1 MTIRKLYET
10 YDQPQNDQEMQSHM
24 QTQQPSKI
32 LSMDQFIDN
41 TDEIDNTD
49 PMADPMA
56 DQMAEPIPGPMADQM
71 AEPIP
76 GPMADPMAN
85 QQTALP
91 AFDPMNLTVS
101 QFIERCDKINPLV
114 CMGLSTFI
122 EANSEALANEVNGG
136 EEFDLDKEAN
146 LDFPPVAAPET
157 KANDFSLDQPEA
169 DLDFPQEAEPTAI

>member
-1 MTIRKLYET
+1 MKNFMTIRKLYET

-56 DQMAEPIPGPMADQM
+56 DQMTEPMA
-71 AEPIP
+71 E
-76 GPMADPMAN
+76 PMAN

-146 LDFPPVAAPET
+146 LDFPPEAAPEAKPT
-157 KANDFSLDQPEA
+157 DFSLDQPA
-169 DLDFPQEAEPTAI
+169 TDLDFPQETEPVAI

>member
-1 MTIRKLYET
+1 MKNFMTIRKLYET

-56 DQMAEPIPGPMADQM
+56 DQMAEPMTEPM
-71 AEPIP
+71 AEP
-76 GPMADPMAN
+76 MDN

-114 CMGLSTFI
+114 CMGLSAFI

>member
-10 YDQPQNDQEMQSHM
+10 YDQPQDDQGMQSHM

-56 DQMAEPIPGPMADQM
+56 EPMAEPMD
-71 AEPIP
+71 
-76 GPMADPMAN
+76 N

-114 CMGLSTFI
+114 CMGLNSFI
-122 EANSEALANEVNGG
+122 EANIEALANEVNGG

-146 LDFPPVAAPET
+146 LDFPPVAAPEAKPT
-157 KANDFSLDQPEA
+157 DFSLDQPA
-169 DLDFPQEAEPTAI
+169 TDLDFPQETETEPVAI

>member
-56 DQMAEPIPGPMADQM
+56 DQVAEPMAEPMD
-71 AEPIP
+71 
-76 GPMADPMAN
+76 N

-114 CMGLSTFI
+114 CMGLSAFI
-122 EANSEALANEVNGG
+122 ETNSEALANEVNGG

-146 LDFPPVAAPET
+146 LDFPSAEAAPEAKPT
-157 KANDFSLDQPEA
+157 DFSLDQPA
-169 DLDFPQEAEPTAI
+169 TDLDFPQEAEPTAI

>member
-1 MTIRKLYET
+1 MKNFRTIRKLYET
-10 YDQPQNDQEMQSHM
+10 YDQPQDDQGMQSHM

-32 LSMDQFIDN
+32 LSLDQFIDN

-49 PMADPMA
+49 PMAEPMA
-56 DQMAEPIPGPMADQM
+56 E
-71 AEPIP
+71 
-76 GPMADPMAN
+76 PMADPMADPMAEPMDN

-91 AFDPMNLTVS
+91 AFDPMSLTVS

-114 CMGLSTFI
+114 CMGLNAFI

-146 LDFPPVAAPET
+146 LDFPPVAAPEAKPT
-157 KANDFSLDQPEA
+157 DFSLDQPA
-169 DLDFPQEAEPTAI
+169 TDLDFPQETETEPVAI

>member
-10 YDQPQNDQEMQSHM
+10 YDQPQDDQGMQSHM
-24 QTQQPSKI
+24 QKQQPSKI

-49 PMADPMA
+49 PMAEPMT
-56 DQMAEPIPGPMADQM
+56 EPMPEPMD
-71 AEPIP
+71 
-76 GPMADPMAN
+76 N

-91 AFDPMNLTVS
+91 AFDPMSLTVS

-114 CMGLSTFI
+114 CMGLNAFI

-136 EEFDLDKEAN
+136 EEFDLYKEAN
-146 LDFPPVAAPET
+146 LDFPPVAAPEAKPT
-157 KANDFSLDQPEA
+157 DFSLDQPA
-169 DLDFPQEAEPTAI
+169 TDLDFPQETETEPVAI

>member
-1 MTIRKLYET
+1 MKNFMTIRKLYET

-56 DQMAEPIPGPMADQM
+56 DQMTEPMA
-71 AEPIP
+71 E
-76 GPMADPMAN
+76 PMAN

-101 QFIERCDKINPLV
+101 QFMERCDKINPLV

-146 LDFPPVAAPET
+146 LDFPPVAAPEAT
-157 KANDFSLDQPEA
+157 PTDFSLDQPA
-169 DLDFPQEAEPTAI
+169 TDLDFPQETEPVAI

>member
-10 YDQPQNDQEMQSHM
+10 YDQPQDDQGMQSHM

-49 PMADPMA
+49 PMA
-56 DQMAEPIPGPMADQM
+56 E
-71 AEPIP
+71 
-76 GPMADPMAN
+76 PMADPMADPMAEPMDN

-91 AFDPMNLTVS
+91 AFDPMSLTVS

-114 CMGLSTFI
+114 CMGLNAFI

-146 LDFPPVAAPET
+146 LDFPPVAAPEAKPT
-157 KANDFSLDQPEA
+157 DFSLDQPA
-169 DLDFPQEAEPTAI
+169 TDLDFPQETETEPVAI

>member
-10 YDQPQNDQEMQSHM
+10 YDQPQDDQGMQSHM
-24 QTQQPSKI
+24 QTTVPPKI

-49 PMADPMA
+49 PMADPI
-56 DQMAEPIPGPMADQM
+56 AEPMTEPMT
-71 AEPIP
+71 EP
-76 GPMADPMAN
+76 MDN

-114 CMGLSTFI
+114 CMGLNAFI

-146 LDFPPVAAPET
+146 LDFPPVAAPEAKPT
-157 KANDFSLDQPEA
+157 DFSLDQPA
-169 DLDFPQEAEPTAI
+169 TDLDFPQETEKEPVDI

>member
-56 DQMAEPIPGPMADQM
+56 DQMAEPMTEPM
-71 AEPIP
+71 AEP
-76 GPMADPMAN
+76 MDN

-114 CMGLSTFI
+114 CMGLSAFI

>member
-10 YDQPQNDQEMQSHM
+10 YDQPQDDQGMQSHM
-24 QTQQPSKI
+24 QTTVPPKI

-49 PMADPMA
+49 PMADPIAEPMT
-56 DQMAEPIPGPMADQM
+56 DPMTEPMAEPMD
-71 AEPIP
+71 
-76 GPMADPMAN
+76 N

-114 CMGLSTFI
+114 CMGLNAFI

-146 LDFPPVAAPET
+146 LDFPPVAAPEAKPT
-157 KANDFSLDQPEA
+157 DFSLDQPA
-169 DLDFPQEAEPTAI
+169 TDLDFPQETETEPVAI

>member
-1 MTIRKLYET
+1 MKNFMTIRKLYET

-56 DQMAEPIPGPMADQM
+56 EPMTEPMT
-71 AEPIP
+71 E
-76 GPMADPMAN
+76 PMADPMAN

-157 KANDFSLDQPEA
+157 KANDFSLDQPA
-169 DLDFPQEAEPTAI
+169 TDLDFPQETEPVAI

>member
-10 YDQPQNDQEMQSHM
+10 YDQPQDDQGMQSHM

-32 LSMDQFIDN
+32 LSMNQFIDN

-49 PMADPMA
+49 PIAEP
-56 DQMAEPIPGPMADQM
+56 MAEPI
-71 AEPIP
+71 AEPIAE
-76 GPMADPMAN
+76 PMTEPMDN

-91 AFDPMNLTVS
+91 AFNPMNLTVS

-114 CMGLSTFI
+114 CMGLNTFI

-146 LDFPPVAAPET
+146 LDFPPVAGPEA
-157 KANDFSLDQPEA
+157 KANDFSLDQPA
-169 DLDFPQEAEPTAI
+169 TDLDFPQETEPATI

>member
-1 MTIRKLYET
+1 MKNFMTIRKLYET

-56 DQMAEPIPGPMADQM
+56 EPMAEPMTEPMT
-71 AEPIP
+71 EP
-76 GPMADPMAN
+76 MDT

-146 LDFPPVAAPET
+146 LDFPPEAAPEAKPT
-157 KANDFSLDQPEA
+157 DFSLDQPA
-169 DLDFPQEAEPTAI
+169 TDLDFPQEAEPTAI

>member
-10 YDQPQNDQEMQSHM
+10 YDQPQDDQGMQSHM
-24 QTQQPSKI
+24 QTTVPPKI

-49 PMADPMA
+49 PMADPI
-56 DQMAEPIPGPMADQM
+56 AEPMTEPMT
-71 AEPIP
+71 EPMP
-76 GPMADPMAN
+76 EPMDN

-114 CMGLSTFI
+114 CMGLNAFI

-146 LDFPPVAAPET
+146 LDFPPVAAPEAKPT
-157 KANDFSLDQPEA
+157 DFSLDQPA
-169 DLDFPQEAEPTAI
+169 TDLDFPQETETEPVAI

>member
-10 YDQPQNDQEMQSHM
+10 YDQPQDDQGMQSHM

-49 PMADPMA
+49 PMAEP
-56 DQMAEPIPGPMADQM
+56 MAEPMTEPMD
-71 AEPIP
+71 
-76 GPMADPMAN
+76 N

-114 CMGLSTFI
+114 CMGLNTFI
-122 EANSEALANEVNGG
+122 EANREALANEVNGG

-146 LDFPPVAAPET
+146 LDFPPVAAPEAT
-157 KANDFSLDQPEA
+157 PTDFSLDQPA
-169 DLDFPQEAEPTAI
+169 TDLDFPQETETEPVAI

>member
-10 YDQPQNDQEMQSHM
+10 YDQPQDDQGMQSHM

-41 TDEIDNTD
+41 TDEIDSTE
-49 PMADPMA
+49 PMTEPMT
-56 DQMAEPIPGPMADQM
+56 EPIAMPMD
-71 AEPIP
+71 
-76 GPMADPMAN
+76 N

-114 CMGLSTFI
+114 CMGLNAFI

-146 LDFPPVAAPET
+146 LDFPPVAAPEA
-157 KANDFSLDQPEA
+157 KANDFSLDQPA
-169 DLDFPQEAEPTAI
+169 TDLDFPQETETEPVAI

>member
-56 DQMAEPIPGPMADQM
+56 DQMTEPMA
-71 AEPIP
+71 E
-76 GPMADPMAN
+76 PMAN

-101 QFIERCDKINPLV
+101 QFMERCDKINPLV

-146 LDFPPVAAPET
+146 LDFPPEAAPEAKPT
-157 KANDFSLDQPEA
+157 DFSLDQPA
-169 DLDFPQEAEPTAI
+169 TDLDFPQEAEPTAI

>member
-10 YDQPQNDQEMQSHM
+10 YDQPQDDQGMQSHM

-49 PMADPMA
+49 PMADPT
-56 DQMAEPIPGPMADQM
+56 AEPMTEPMT
-71 AEPIP
+71 EP
-76 GPMADPMAN
+76 MDN

-114 CMGLSTFI
+114 CMGLNAFI

-146 LDFPPVAAPET
+146 LDFPPVAAPEAKPT
-157 KANDFSLDQPEA
+157 DFSLDQPA
-169 DLDFPQEAEPTAI
+169 TDLDFPQETETEPAAI

>member
-10 YDQPQNDQEMQSHM
+10 YDQPQDDQGMQSHM
-24 QTQQPSKI
+24 QTTVPPKI

-49 PMADPMA
+49 PMADPI
-56 DQMAEPIPGPMADQM
+56 AEPTTEPMT
-71 AEPIP
+71 EP
-76 GPMADPMAN
+76 MDN

-114 CMGLSTFI
+114 CMGLNAFI

-146 LDFPPVAAPET
+146 LDFPPVAAPEAKPT
-157 KANDFSLDQPEA
+157 DFSLDQPA
-169 DLDFPQEAEPTAI
+169 TDLDFPQETETEPVAI

>member
-1 MTIRKLYET
+1 MKNFMTIRKLYET
-10 YDQPQNDQEMQSHM
+10 YDQPQDDQGMQSHM
-24 QTQQPSKI
+24 QTTVPPKI

-49 PMADPMA
+49 PMADPI
-56 DQMAEPIPGPMADQM
+56 AEPMTEPMT
-71 AEPIP
+71 EP
-76 GPMADPMAN
+76 MDN

-114 CMGLSTFI
+114 CMGLNAFI

-146 LDFPPVAAPET
+146 LDFPPVAAPEAKPT
-157 KANDFSLDQPEA
+157 DFSLDQPA
-169 DLDFPQEAEPTAI
+169 TDLDFPQETEKEPVDI

>member
-56 DQMAEPIPGPMADQM
+56 DQMTEPMA
-71 AEPIP
+71 E
-76 GPMADPMAN
+76 PMAN

-146 LDFPPVAAPET
+146 LDFPPVAAPEAT
-157 KANDFSLDQPEA
+157 PTDFSLDQPA
-169 DLDFPQEAEPTAI
+169 TDLDFPQETEPVAI

>member
-10 YDQPQNDQEMQSHM
+10 YDQPQDDQGMQSHM

-49 PMADPMA
+49 PMADPT
-56 DQMAEPIPGPMADQM
+56 AEPMTEPMT
-71 AEPIP
+71 EP
-76 GPMADPMAN
+76 MDN

-114 CMGLSTFI
+114 CMGLNAFI

-146 LDFPPVAAPET
+146 LDFPPAAAPEAKPT
-157 KANDFSLDQPEA
+157 DFSLDQPA
-169 DLDFPQEAEPTAI
+169 TDLDFPQETETEPVAI

>member
-56 DQMAEPIPGPMADQM
+56 DQMAEPM
-71 AEPIP
+71 AEPMTE
-76 GPMADPMAN
+76 PMDN

-146 LDFPPVAAPET
+146 LDFPPVAAPEAT
-157 KANDFSLDQPEA
+157 PTDFSLDQPA
-169 DLDFPQEAEPTAI
+169 TDLDFPQETEPVAI

>member
-1 MTIRKLYET
+1 MKNFMTIRKLYET
-10 YDQPQNDQEMQSHM
+10 YDQPQDDQGMQSHM

-49 PMADPMA
+49 PT
-56 DQMAEPIPGPMADQM
+56 AE
-71 AEPIP
+71 
-76 GPMADPMAN
+76 PMADPMAEPVADPTVN
-85 QQTALP
+85 PMADQQTALP

-101 QFIERCDKINPLV
+101 QFMERCDKINPLV
-114 CMGLSTFI
+114 CMGLKTFI

-146 LDFPPVAAPET
+146 LDFPPVAAPEAT
-157 KANDFSLDQPEA
+157 PTDFSLDQPA
-169 DLDFPQEAEPTAI
+169 TDLDFPQETETEPAAI

>member
-1 MTIRKLYET
+1 MKNFMTIRKLYET

-56 DQMAEPIPGPMADQM
+56 DQMTEPMA
-71 AEPIP
+71 E
-76 GPMADPMAN
+76 PMAN

-101 QFIERCDKINPLV
+101 QFMERCDKINPLV

-146 LDFPPVAAPET
+146 LDFPPEAAPEAKPT
-157 KANDFSLDQPEA
+157 DFSLDQPA
-169 DLDFPQEAEPTAI
+169 TDLDFPQETEPVAI

>member
-10 YDQPQNDQEMQSHM
+10 YDQPQDDQGMQSHM
-24 QTQQPSKI
+24 QTTVPPKI

-49 PMADPMA
+49 PMTEP
-56 DQMAEPIPGPMADQM
+56 MAEPMD
-71 AEPIP
+71 
-76 GPMADPMAN
+76 N

-114 CMGLSTFI
+114 CMGLNAFI

-146 LDFPPVAAPET
+146 LDFPPVAAPEAKPT
-157 KANDFSLDQPEA
+157 DFSLDQPA
-169 DLDFPQEAEPTAI
+169 TDLDFPQETETEPAAI

>member
-10 YDQPQNDQEMQSHM
+10 YDQPQDDQGMQSHM

-49 PMADPMA
+49 PMAEPMA
-56 DQMAEPIPGPMADQM
+56 E
-71 AEPIP
+71 
-76 GPMADPMAN
+76 PMADPMADPMAEPMDN

-91 AFDPMNLTVS
+91 AFDPMSLTVS

-114 CMGLSTFI
+114 CMGLNAFI

-146 LDFPPVAAPET
+146 LDFPPVAAPEAKPT
-157 KANDFSLDQPEA
+157 DFSLDQPA
-169 DLDFPQEAEPTAI
+169 TDLDFPQETEPAAI

>member
-10 YDQPQNDQEMQSHM
+10 YDQPQDDQGMQSHM
-24 QTQQPSKI
+24 QTTVPPKI

-56 DQMAEPIPGPMADQM
+56 EPMTEPMD
-71 AEPIP
+71 
-76 GPMADPMAN
+76 N

-114 CMGLSTFI
+114 CMGLNSFI

-146 LDFPPVAAPET
+146 LDFPPVAAPEAKPT
-157 KANDFSLDQPEA
+157 DFSLDQPA
-169 DLDFPQEAEPTAI
+169 TDLDFPQETETEPVAI

>member
-1 MTIRKLYET
+1 MKNFMTIRKLYET

-56 DQMAEPIPGPMADQM
+56 EPMTEPMT
-71 AEPIP
+71 EPL
-76 GPMADPMAN
+76 ADPMAN

-114 CMGLSTFI
+114 CMGLNTFI

-146 LDFPPVAAPET
+146 LDFPPVAAPEAT
-157 KANDFSLDQPEA
+157 PTDFSLDQPA
-169 DLDFPQEAEPTAI
+169 TDLDFPQETEPVAI

>member
-10 YDQPQNDQEMQSHM
+10 YDQPQDDQGMQSHM
-24 QTQQPSKI
+24 QTTVPPKI

-49 PMADPMA
+49 PMAEPMA
-56 DQMAEPIPGPMADQM
+56 E
-71 AEPIP
+71 
-76 GPMADPMAN
+76 PMADPMADPMDN

-114 CMGLSTFI
+114 CMGLNAFI

-146 LDFPPVAAPET
+146 LDFPPVAAPEAKPT
-157 KANDFSLDQPEA
+157 DFSLDQPA
-169 DLDFPQEAEPTAI
+169 TDLDFPQETETEPVAI

>member
-10 YDQPQNDQEMQSHM
+10 YDQPQDDQGMQSHM
-24 QTQQPSKI
+24 QTTVPPKI

-49 PMADPMA
+49 PMADPI
-56 DQMAEPIPGPMADQM
+56 AEPMTEPMT
-71 AEPIP
+71 EP
-76 GPMADPMAN
+76 MDN

-114 CMGLSTFI
+114 CMGLNSFI

-146 LDFPPVAAPET
+146 LDFPPVAGPEAKT
-157 KANDFSLDQPEA
+157 NDFSLDQPA
-169 DLDFPQEAEPTAI
+169 TDLDFPQETETEPAAI

>member
-49 PMADPMA
+49 PTADPMA
-56 DQMAEPIPGPMADQM
+56 DQMAEPMTEPMT
-71 AEPIP
+71 EPT
-76 GPMADPMAN
+76 AN

-114 CMGLSTFI
+114 CMGLSAFI

>member
-1 MTIRKLYET
+1 MKNFMTIRKLYET

-49 PMADPMA
+49 PTADPMA
-56 DQMAEPIPGPMADQM
+56 DQMAEPMTEPMT
-71 AEPIP
+71 EPT
-76 GPMADPMAN
+76 AN

-114 CMGLSTFI
+114 CMGLSAFI

>member
-10 YDQPQNDQEMQSHM
+10 YDQPQDDQGMQSHM
-24 QTQQPSKI
+24 QTTVPPKI

-49 PMADPMA
+49 PMADPI
-56 DQMAEPIPGPMADQM
+56 AEPTTEPMT
-71 AEPIP
+71 EP
-76 GPMADPMAN
+76 MDN

-114 CMGLSTFI
+114 CMGLNAFI

-146 LDFPPVAAPET
+146 LDFPPVAAPEAKPT
-157 KANDFSLDQPEA
+157 DFSLDQPA
-169 DLDFPQEAEPTAI
+169 TDLDFPQETETEPAAI